1 MLLSCVI
8 LYPACPDSQVQSLY
22 FALSVVP
29 RPPPILSCINSPCY
43 SYGFQGQ
50 CPGDDPLPAVAEGLQ
65 QQIIATLSPEARLFQ
80 QKETRYFDAVTN
92 ISGQLRDITDKTM
105 HNAYIKRAL
114 TEKISSDGM
123 KEGMLYLPTSPDS
136 QVVGVDVDSGAP
148 MQSAAKCPFLL
159 IFKVQPF
166 GGPDEALRQQ
176 QEKLRSLS
184 HLTSGSTETFD
195 DDDLSEEE
203 DEDSTDEEEEDDEEE
218 AVATAEDGSDSA
230 AKPSTPT
237 PRGRVAKAQRR
248 LKKTAKRVKSG
259 AKRVKSRVKIR
270 MRRASN
276 MAGSKLELMKLRG
289 QRREFAK
296 EMARRATPAAHA
308 HAQACIF
315 KVYDD
320 CRQDVLCIQIIQLFD
335 EAFKSAGLPLY
346 LKPYKVIANR
356 TGNDMAIG
364 GIIEVVPQCKS
375 RDQVGKAGS
384 RDLYRFFQSE
394 FGAPGSDGFRVAQYN
409 FAVSLAAYAVV
420 CYIMWIKDRHNGN
433 LLVDNEGHVIHIDFG
448 FLLGI
453 SPGGNLGFETAAFK
467 FSKEMVQILGGRT
480 DAKPF
485 KFFMELCVK
494 VRHAFSSR
502 FPPPLLRC
510 MSAPFLS
517 FSPRFQHSCP
527 LHFLTTTLLSPS
539 LTMAS

>member
-1 MLLSCVI
+1 
-8 LYPACPDSQVQSLY
+8 
-22 FALSVVP
+22 
-29 RPPPILSCINSPCY
+29 
-43 SYGFQGQ
+43 
-50 CPGDDPLPAVAEGLQ
+50 
-65 QQIIATLSPEARLFQ
+65 
-80 QKETRYFDAVTN
+80 
-92 ISGQLRDITDKTM
+92 
-105 HNAYIKRAL
+105 
-114 TEKISSDGM
+114 
-123 KEGMLYLPTSPDS
+123 
-136 QVVGVDVDSGAP
+136 
-148 MQSAAKCPFLL
+148 
-159 IFKVQPF
+159 
-166 GGPDEALRQQ
+166 
-176 QEKLRSLS
+176 
-184 HLTSGSTETFD
+184 
-195 DDDLSEEE
+195 
-203 DEDSTDEEEEDDEEE
+203 
-218 AVATAEDGSDSA
+218 
-230 AKPSTPT
+230 
-237 PRGRVAKAQRR
+237 
-248 LKKTAKRVKSG
+248 
-259 AKRVKSRVKIR
+259 
-270 MRRASN
+270 
-276 MAGSKLELMKLRG
+276 
-289 QRREFAK
+289 
-296 EMARRATPAAHA
+296 
-308 HAQACIF
+308 
-315 KVYDD
+315 
-320 CRQDVLCIQIIQLFD
+320 
-335 EAFKSAGLPLY
+335 
-346 LKPYKVIANR
+346 
-356 TGNDMAIG
+356 MAIG